1 MKRLL
6 LILPA
11 LIISLITYTQ
21 TPETIIVGDVYNAYT
36 GEPLPN
42 VNIYFQGTSIGTTSN
57 LDGMFLLRGQIDR
70 PRTMVVSA
78 IGYHSERFRIEVG
91 QQVSADI
98 ALKEKISNL
107 GDVFV
112 TPGSNPA
119 LPLMEKVR
127 KHRQMNEQ
135 RLEFE
140 QMNSQTT
147 LYVSDI
153 QSRHLQRALWKHLQ
167 EGMIQKEDSTYLIP
181 LYWRKQEERKVE
193 EKAVLLTLT
202 DYQILLNQLQSTCNF
217 YHNNINILSATL
229 LSPLANSGNTYY
241 NYYLVDSIHVGN
253 EKHYLIHFRTKN
265 SFYATFN
272 GEMTI
277 DSASYA
283 LRSIQATVPSQSNI
297 NYLRQMSINQTFSTN
312 NVLEHEDMSLLL
324 DFAIKADTNRI
335 FPTLFLTRST
345 QVPTVLSLTNYQS
358 SPTIQSE
365 PIVQVMDSI
374 NNTPLFKTAKFLA
387 YVLQTGAIPTNKYV
401 EIGKL
406 HHFLKLN
413 YAEGLRVGIPLQTT
427 EELWKDVSL
436 ETFVAY
442 STGDR
447 AWKGMGQINIQLP
460 CQRRHILR
468 ARYSDEYILSDVSD
482 FQLYLR
488 ENNILSQQIN
498 ILTRIMQSVPFNANY
513 YYNTM
518 VRRREGRLQFED
530 DWSKHLETQTYF
542 KIGRMGYGLP
552 TRDYYTQPSFFYS
565 TLGASA
571 RISFNERKVDS
582 YFHRRHIYNHLPIIY
597 IGAELGSYQTMD
609 MSSYRMYGNLNLMLR
624 QKMNLGMGGSLDY
637 LIQAGMIFGRVP
649 YPLLHIFTSN
659 QTYSFDHQRFTLM
672 NSYQYAADQYI
683 SLQALWNGRGILFN
697 LIPGVRHAHLHEL
710 LEIKV
715 AYGNLRQDHQSVVP
729 FPTILSSQ
737 TSETYT
743 PLSSMEVPYVEL
755 GVGIGN
761 IVRVGEIY
769 GIFRLTNIH
778 DPNTPWWAI
787 RFRLSL
793 GL

>member
-1 MKRLL
+1 M
-6 LILPA
+6 
-11 LIISLITYTQ
+11 
-21 TPETIIVGDVYNAYT
+21 
-36 GEPLPN
+36 
-42 VNIYFQGTSIGTTSN
+42 
-57 LDGMFLLRGQIDR
+57 
-70 PRTMVVSA
+70 
-78 IGYHSERFRIEVG
+78 
-91 QQVSADI
+91 
-98 ALKEKISNL
+98 
-107 GDVFV
+107 
-112 TPGSNPA
+112 
-119 LPLMEKVR
+119 
-127 KHRQMNEQ
+127 
-135 RLEFE
+135 
-140 QMNSQTT
+140 
-147 LYVSDI
+147 
-153 QSRHLQRALWKHLQ
+153 
-167 EGMIQKEDSTYLIP
+167 
-181 LYWRKQEERKVE
+181 
-193 EKAVLLTLT
+193 
-202 DYQILLNQLQSTCNF
+202 
-217 YHNNINILSATL
+217 
-229 LSPLANSGNTYY
+229 
-241 NYYLVDSIHVGN
+241 SIH
-253 EKHYLIHFRTKN
+253 
-265 SFYATFN
+265 
-272 GEMTI
+272 
-277 DSASYA
+277 
-283 LRSIQATVPSQSNI
+283 
-297 NYLRQMSINQTFSTN
+297 QTFSTN
-312 NVLEHEDMSLLL
+312 NVLEHENMSLLL

-345 QVPTVLSLTNYQS
+345 EVPTTLSSYQ
-358 SPTIQSE
+358 PPIAVPSE
-365 PIVQVMDSI
+365 PIIQAMDSI
-374 NNTPLFKTAKFLA
+374 NNTQLFKTAKFLA
-387 YVLQTGAIPTNKYV
+387 YVLQTGAIPTSKYV

-406 HHFLKLN
+406 HHVLKLN

-427 EELWKDVSL
+427 EELWKKVSL

-460 CQRRHILR
+460 GQRRHILR
-468 ARYSDEYILSDVSD
+468 ARYSDEYSFSDVSD

-498 ILTRIMQSVPFNANY
+498 IVTRIMQSVPFNANY

-518 VRRREGRLQFED
+518 VRRCEGRLQFED
-530 DWSKHLETQTYF
+530 DWNKYLETQAYF

-582 YFHRRHIYNHLPIIY
+582 YFHRRHIYNHLPVIY

-624 QKMNLGMGGSLDY
+624 HKIDLGMGGSLDY
-637 LIQAGMIFGRVP
+637 LMQAGMVFGRVP
-649 YPLLHIFTSN
+649 YPLLHIFTAN
-659 QTYSFDHQRFTLM
+659 QTYNFDNQRFTLM
-672 NSYQYAADQYI
+672 NTYQYAADQYI
-683 SLQALWNGRGILFN
+683 SLQALWNGRGVLFN